1 MDYLVSSFLGALAL
15 VPYFLFALAIFVA
28 GKFVFDWSTPRIE
41 DDRELTERDNPA
53 FGAIFAGYMLGLG
66 FALSGSLSSLGASPG
81 ANFINIGASGL
92 AGILLLR
99 ASMALGEVLI
109 LPGLRFDTEI
119 VGHRNLGV
127 AFAFAGLSIAN
138 GLLIMGVMTGRS
150 DTPIDLFLDIVVYWL
165 TGQVFFLGAWFLFRA
180 LAFYN
185 AQRAIAVDDNPAAG
199 LSLAGFFIGVGI
211 ILLAA
216 LRGAG
221 SDRVAEVLVALGVG
235 LIGLVPLALARLLA
249 STLLLRNARLK
260 VEVEEHKN
268 IAAGAVTALASIVV
282 ALLYAALVGARLG

>member
-15 VPYFLFALAIFVA
+15 VPYFLFALALFVA

-53 FGAIFAGYMLGLG
+53 FGAVFAGYMLGLG
-66 FALSGSLSSLGASPG
+66 FALSGALSALGPSPI
-81 ANFINIGASGL
+81 ANFINIGVSGL

-99 ASMALGEVLI
+99 ASMVLGELLI
-109 LPGLRFDTEI
+109 LPKLRFDSEI
-119 VGHRNLGV
+119 VEHRNLGV
-127 AFAFAGLSIAN
+127 GFAFMGLFVAN
-138 GLLIMGVMTGRS
+138 GLIIMGVMTGRS
-150 DTPIDLFLDIVVYWL
+150 DSPIDLFLDIAVYWL
-165 TGQVFFLGAWFLFRA
+165 TGQVFLVAAWYLFRA
-180 LAFYN
+180 LALYN

-199 LSLAGFFIGVGI
+199 LSLGGFFVGLGI

-221 SDRVAEVLVALGVG
+221 SDRVAELLVALGVG
-235 LIGLVPLALARLLA
+235 LVGLVLLALARLIA
-249 STLLLRNARLK
+249 ATLLLRKARLGD
-260 VEVEEHKN
+260 EVDRQKN
-268 IAAGAVTALASIVV
+268 LAAGAVSALASIVV